1 MLYLIDTTALGLTDY
16 GVLGIVLSL
25 FAAAI
30 IKLYYD
36 NAASKDR
43 LYTQFER
50 LTADMKAEYKEEIKK
65 LQGDLDK
72 ETENNRK
79 YRNDD
84 REKMLQTIA
93 SSTECIRENT
103 AVNNQLLDYFKHLQ
117 YPVK

>member
-1 MLYLIDTTALGLTDY
+1 MLYLIDVTALGLTDY

-43 LYTQFER
+43 LYAQFEK
-50 LTADMKAEYKEEIKK
+50 LTAEMKSEYKEEIKK
-65 LQGDLDK
+65 LQTDLDK
-72 ETENNRK
+72 ETESNKK
-79 YRNDD
+79 YRSDD
-84 REKMLQTIA
+84 REKMLSTIA
-93 SSTECIRENT
+93 QSTECIRENT
-103 AVNNQLLDYFKHLQ
+103 DVNKQLLDYFKHLQ

>member
-1 MLYLIDTTALGLTDY
+1 MLFLIDATALGLSDY

-43 LYTQFER
+43 LYTQFEK
-50 LTADMKAEYKEEIKK
+50 LTTEMKSEYKDEIKK
-65 LQGDLDK
+65 LQSDLDK
-72 ETENNRK
+72 ETESNKK
-79 YRNDD
+79 YRGED
-84 REKMLQTIA
+84 REKLIQA
-93 SSTECIRENT
+93 LAQSTECIRENT